1 MKQSGARFFLSP
13 DFGLRFSFSLTKMGF
28 AKIRPWPQ
36 IFLGSFPFLQIFNFS
51 QFSMTYEAK
60 KTQRSMLQ
68 QILASKSS
76 MSLYIF
82 VRIYIEVWHKRY
94 EWLFLNIY
102 NLHLSLTRSNTK

>member
-28 AKIRPWPQ
+28 AKKT
-36 IFLGSFPFLQIFNFS
+36 LDSDFPFLQIFNFS

-68 QILASKSS
+68 QILASKSN
-76 MSLYIF
+76 MSLYIL
-82 VRIYIEVWHKRY
+82 VCIYKDIT
-94 EWLFLNIY
+94 I
-102 NLHLSLTRSNTK
+102 